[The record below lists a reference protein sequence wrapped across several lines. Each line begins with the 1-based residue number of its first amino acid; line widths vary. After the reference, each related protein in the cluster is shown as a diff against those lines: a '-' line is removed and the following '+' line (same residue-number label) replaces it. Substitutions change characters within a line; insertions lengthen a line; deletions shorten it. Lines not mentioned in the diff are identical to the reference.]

1 LGEEENDDDLN
12 DEDGNRLAS
21 VDDHGMV
28 THVGGIIF
36 NGIETGYDTVVDSC
50 SFCESVDRVCR
61 SVE

>member
-12 DEDGNRLAS
+12 NEDGNGLGS
-21 VDDHGMV
+21 VGDYRIM
-28 THVGGIIF
+28 THVGSIIF
-36 NGIETGYDTVVDSC
+36 NGVETSNDTVVDSC